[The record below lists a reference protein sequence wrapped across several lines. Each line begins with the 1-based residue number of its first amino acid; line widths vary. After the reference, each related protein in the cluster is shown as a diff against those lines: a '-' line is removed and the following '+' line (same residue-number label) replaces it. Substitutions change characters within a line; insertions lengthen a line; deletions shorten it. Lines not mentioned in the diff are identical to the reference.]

1 MTIEIRAL
9 QPKHFAAAN
18 ALWSFTRGV
27 VLRGDDDPEY
37 FRQCQFLLR
46 NPDYCHGAWNG
57 GDLLVG
63 AIMTG
68 HDGRRGNVYHLS
80 VKSDCR
86 NLDDVTRHF

>member
-9 QPKHFAAAN
+9 QPKHFAATN
-18 ALWSFTRGV
+18 ALWSFTRGI
-27 VLRGDDDPEY
+27 VLRGDDNPEY
-37 FRQCQFLLR
+37 FRQFLLR

-68 HDGRRGNVYHLS
+68 HDCRRGTSRSSKKFISNRFLFAA
-80 VKSDCR
+80 DR
-86 NLDDVTRHF
+86 